1 MLVCPLILSFIH
13 FAHSSCVIDNTSDDR
28 RWLKKLHKHLKN
40 DYNNIMQ
47 PNRARTKVNF
57 GFFLRYYNFDDESH
71 TFTVNGWLHL
81 TWSDDRLTW
90 NPEDFNGINK
100 TNYWSYVFW
109 APILELNNRIEN
121 EIYETFYGMCSLEST
136 GSVTCNPRV
145 NEEVRCVS
153 SVQNWPY
160 DTKKCKLDYG
170 ISSLQ
175 NNVGLMLFLKPIL
188 AHTTKTEWI
197 LSQHSVI
204 RNVSKKIQIRFLF
217 NLKRNSSV
225 LEVFVVFPSIILM
238 LLTLAT
244 ILLEA
249 SFKRFLLTSFFMV
262 SHFSFLSEINNDL
275 PKYGDD
281 VPTILLFYRS
291 SLILNSILV
300 VISII
305 LIRLK
310 ERKAA
315 PPVWVCFVNNL
326 IFNTFLGCLV
336 WRRWQDSQ
344 DMITK
349 GSDNIEAWR
358 KIANIFSISCFIVY
372 VILYTVLTIVYI
384 PRNI

>member
-1 MLVCPLILSFIH
+1 MDGTIV
-13 FAHSSCVIDNTSDDR
+13 ANSCVIDNTSDDR

-204 RNVSKKIQIRFLF
+204 RNILRGPQAENWRVP
-217 NLKRNSSV
+217 
-225 LEVFVVFPSIILM
+225 LEVCQADGMSSRGESPLRLEPLDHSNLRGHRRVSQADVTRGRSGLNWFEMSTNLWDGSVKYLLDALDRLQRRAIRIIGDEEVTKHLEPLQLRHDMVSLSAFYRLYHGECSEELFFLIPPSPFIQRTTRAGLRYHR
-238 LLTLAT
+238 LTVAT
-244 ILLEA
+244 IPTRA
-249 SFKRFLLTSFFMV
+249 KKFGV
-262 SHFSFLSEINNDL
+262 SFLCR
-275 PKYGDD
+275 
-281 VPTILLFYRS
+281 TI
-291 SLILNSILV
+291 
-300 VISII
+300 
-305 LIRLK
+305 
-310 ERKAA
+310 RK
-315 PPVWVCFVNNL
+315 
-326 IFNTFLGCLV
+326 
-336 WRRWQDSQ
+336 
-344 DMITK
+344 
-349 GSDNIEAWR
+349 
-358 KIANIFSISCFIVY
+358 
-372 VILYTVLTIVYI
+372 
-384 PRNI
+384 